1 MEALPDDIVVEI
13 LVRVRGVAA
22 LFRCAATCNRWRRL
36 IADASFLFRLWPE
49 GVPHSSF
56 LLGFLVTQL
65 SREERPARSIS
76 APAPS
81 FALAPWSPLGDRYR
95 FLGHYIHGLTKD
107 GRLHTVPLTA
117 RRGLLLNHIVELVY
131 PNNMTTE
138 GSFSLALCDPLAGVG
153 RELPPLKYNGKFTM
167 VGYTILTDLDC
178 CSDKRRWPIYEVSF
192 KVLIISV
199 DEGQPGYNLHVFMP
213 AEWSWSTPR
222 QFFGTLEHGVHVAPQ
237 QANAVVCQGAAHW
250 LFRRTSSF
258 YTLSVC
264 AKTAHMSLTRL
275 PITPYQIDLNLYSEP
290 MLSVTNDGMLSLL
303 RLYRKFTMLEIW
315 TCQGDYKSEDD
326 NVDRWYRT
334 KMIKLKRPTQIKIDL
349 VRCVCIGEMS
359 GKLLVNDNQG
369 CVYIA
374 DLQTGAM
381 ETVTEWFRNS
391 VQSAIPFEMD
401 WPAYFMSQLAGGRIK
416 RTKLGGAIQKIA
428 KSFWG
433 LVVVSVIFGLIAMR
447 WAWA

>member
-1 MEALPDDIVVEI
+1 METLPEDVVAEI
-13 LVRVRGVAA
+13 LVRVAGVAA
-22 LFRCAATCNRWRRL
+22 LFRCAATCKRWRRL
-36 IADASFLFRLWPE
+36 IADASFLFRRWPE
-49 GVPHSSF
+49 GALHPSF
-56 LLGFLVTQL
+56 LLGA
-65 SREERPARSIS
+65 SSSHHCP
-76 APAPS
+76 
-81 FALAPWSPLGDRYR
+81 
-95 FLGHYIHGLTKD
+95 
-107 GRLHTVPLTA
+107 
-117 RRGLLLNHIVELVY
+117 
-131 PNNMTTE
+131 

-153 RELPPLKYNGKFTM
+153 RVLPPLKYNGKFTM

-178 CSDKRRWPIYEVSF
+178 CSGKRRWPIYSVSF

-199 DEGQPGYNLHVFMP
+199 DEGQPGYNLHVFLP

-275 PITPYQIDLNLYSEP
+275 PITPNQTDLNLYSEP

-349 VRCVCIGEMS
+349 VRCLCIGEMS

-381 ETVTEWFRNS
+381 ETVTEWFRGS
-391 VQSAIPFEMD
+391 VRSAIPFEMD
-401 WPAYFMSQLAGGRIK
+401 WPAYFMSKLAGGRIK

-433 LVVVSVIFGLIAMR
+433 LVVVSVIFGPIAMR